1 MQQATQIF
9 VISRTVALCHLSQGF
24 FYYRYDFRLT
34 LRSCSSNYLQLDK
47 DKAISTYSLIQYLN
61 YIQ

>member
-34 LRSCSSNYLQLDK
+34 NVPL
-47 DKAISTYSLIQYLN
+47 ITYNLIRIKQFLH
-61 YIQ
+61 IV